1 MKILFVHNYYKFSGG
16 EDQVFI
22 AEMNLMKTHG
32 HEVYSYSVNNDKIN
46 SVFAKIHTAVNLAY
60 STKSKNEF
68 SKILN
73 EFNPD
78 IVHCHNFFPRLTPS
92 IFDAC
97 IEAKIPSVLTLH
109 NYRLVCPS
117 VYLMKNNK
125 PWELSIH
132 KNPYY
137 TIPFKVYKNSYFGT
151 ATIAYMINYHKR
163 KNTWGKKID
172 KIISLTMFGKNKFIE
187 AGFSPNNMVTKPNFI
202 SDPYNKHYHREKF
215 SLFIGRI
222 SSEKGINFL
231 LDAWENIDFSLK
243 IVGDG
248 PLLEKLSKTNKNIH
262 FLGKIPNESVKVL
275 LQQAQ
280 FLVFPSQWYEGF
292 PMVLVEALACGTPAL
307 VTKIGSMKEIIKD
320 EVHGLH
326 FELGNK
332 KQFIEKSTR
341 LIQNK
346 TFCETMGKNGRKE
359 YLEKY
364 TPEVNYKLL
373 NSIYQDAISN
383 YTKHTFS

>member
-1 MKILFVHNYYKFSGG
+1 
-16 EDQVFI
+16 
-22 AEMNLMKTHG
+22 
-32 HEVYSYSVNNDKIN
+32 
-46 SVFAKIHTAVNLAY
+46 
-60 STKSKNEF
+60 
-68 SKILN
+68 
-73 EFNPD
+73 
-78 IVHCHNFFPRLTPS
+78 
-92 IFDAC
+92 
-97 IEAKIPSVLTLH
+97 
-109 NYRLVCPS
+109 
-117 VYLMKNNK
+117 
-125 PWELSIH
+125 
-132 KNPYY
+132 
-137 TIPFKVYKNSYFGT
+137 
-151 ATIAYMINYHKR
+151 
-163 KNTWGKKID
+163 
-172 KIISLTMFGKNKFIE
+172 
-187 AGFSPNNMVTKPNFI
+187 
-202 SDPYNKHYHREKF
+202 
-215 SLFIGRI
+215 
-222 SSEKGINFL
+222 
-231 LDAWENIDFSLK
+231 
-243 IVGDG
+243 
-248 PLLEKLSKTNKNIH
+248 
-262 FLGKIPNESVKVL
+262 VL